1 MNLLKFVYRRNN
13 GGMETNVK
21 KKILEYLLS
30 VPSGKVVT
38 YGQIAEHLGNKHLS
52 RAVGN
57 ALHKNPDGDKYPCYR
72 VVNAKGKL
80 SDSYAYGGID
90 EQKKRLENDGIQVEN
105 YTVDLDKYQHREKD
119 EIQ

>member
-1 MNLLKFVYRRNN
+1 MPCTRTLT
-13 GGMETNVK
+13 ETN
-21 KKILEYLLS
+21 I
-30 VPSGKVVT
+30 P
-38 YGQIAEHLGNKHLS
+38 
-52 RAVGN
+52 
-57 ALHKNPDGDKYPCYR
+57 
-72 VVNAKGKL
+72 AKGKL